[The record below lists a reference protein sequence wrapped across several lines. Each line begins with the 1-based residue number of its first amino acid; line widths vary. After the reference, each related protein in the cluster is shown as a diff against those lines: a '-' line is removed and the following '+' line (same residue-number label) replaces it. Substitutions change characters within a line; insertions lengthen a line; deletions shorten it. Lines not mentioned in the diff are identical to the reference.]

1 MKIKSVV
8 LAGLTGVLFSTMGFS
23 QNGTPSSKAA
33 AAINTLTVCAN
44 SNSTANVPC
53 TNQSNEGVWLDVM
66 QTTIKTSNVADLF
79 GGVSLVTGLYTNTNV
94 KGNNT
99 GAASTSVAQGTVQVR
114 LLIDNTPGLGFPD
127 TTGDGVIFDQRI
139 QTLTANIGNV
149 FSDCFA
155 NGGTTG
161 TGCVL
166 TPQEITLVLDTTA
179 AHSFN
184 FLFSNVGT
192 GLHTLRVQAIVS
204 TSTTGTDPGNVAVA
218 NALFGLGSLTL
229 DAVKLVNSFSF

>member
-1 MKIKSVV
+1 DHARVLDLKQEKTVKIKSVV

-149 FSDCFA
+149 
-155 NGGTTG
+155 
-161 TGCVL
+161 
-166 TPQEITLVLDTTA
+166 
-179 AHSFN
+179 
-184 FLFSNVGT
+184 
-192 GLHTLRVQAIVS
+192 
-204 TSTTGTDPGNVAVA
+204 
-218 NALFGLGSLTL
+218 
-229 DAVKLVNSFSF
+229 